1 MLESHVT
8 VIEVGN
14 ALKADIE
21 RPGLKC
27 REVPIGTRP
36 YRLPAE
42 MDATLTPANAN
53 QSLDGVRLAAAA
65 LDRCRRLVA
74 GDKVGRKIETAF
86 GEHGRTFSQ
95 FLRLA
100 HD

>member
-1 MLESHVT
+1 MSASLRKRQT
-8 VIEVGN
+8 CC
-14 ALKADIE
+14 AAAKWCD
-21 RPGLKC
+21 
-27 REVPIGTRP
+27 VPIGTRP

-42 MDATLTPANAN
+42 MDATLTPAIAN
-53 QSLDGVRLAAAA
+53 QGLDGVRLAAAA

-100 HD
+100 HDRDIVLHV